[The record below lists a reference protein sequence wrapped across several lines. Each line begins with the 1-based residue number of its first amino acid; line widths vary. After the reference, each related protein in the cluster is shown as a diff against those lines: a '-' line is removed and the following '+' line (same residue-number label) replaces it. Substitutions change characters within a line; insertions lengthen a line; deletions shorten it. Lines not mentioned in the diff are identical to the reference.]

1 MTPHNRKCQWRAGFD
16 MLRQYQISAFRPH
29 YCWHD
34 LQACPTSLCAVVIR
48 QQGSTCIVHE
58 LSKLNGAYPAGTW
71 QQYVVV
77 KVDNLF
83 PVRSEVSNEDASQF
97 FVNPCTGQHSV
108 MSSETSCKIPCLHSL
123 TVRVLF
129 GS

>member
-1 MTPHNRKCQWRAGFD
+1 
-16 MLRQYQISAFRPH
+16 MLHQLPGLYG
-29 YCWHD
+29 
-34 LQACPTSLCAVVIR
+34 L
-48 QQGSTCIVHE
+48 
-58 LSKLNGAYPAGTW
+58 YPAGTW

-108 MSSETSCKIPCLHSL
+108 MGDEAPCKIACLHSL
-123 TVRVLF
+123 TVRMLLLEPLTDLSQRADFYLACSCWHGARAAATSRLLVRPF
-129 GS
+129 ACMF